1 MDEIK
6 SIVSELPPTDIATL
20 KAIYNPDVARAELTQ
35 EGQRLIPLI
44 DGLSPDEQMEAV
56 NVESAPV
63 PEGGD
68 LSVDVSMM
76 SGEIPEAEAEG
87 EIPEEEDEEKMM
99 GAGNFED
106 FLI

>member
-6 SIVSELPPTDIATL
+6 SIISELPPTDIATL
-20 KAIYNPDVARAELTQ
+20 KAIYNPDVAKAELTQ

-56 NVESAPV
+56 NVEPAPA

-76 SGEIPEAEAEG
+76 SGEIPEAEG

-99 GAGNFED
+99 GAGSFED

>member
-20 KAIYNPDVARAELTQ
+20 KAIYNPDAARAELTQ

-56 NVESAPV
+56 NVESAPA

-76 SGEIPEAEAEG
+76 SGEMPEAEG
-87 EIPEEEDEEKMM
+87 EIPEEEDEEEKM